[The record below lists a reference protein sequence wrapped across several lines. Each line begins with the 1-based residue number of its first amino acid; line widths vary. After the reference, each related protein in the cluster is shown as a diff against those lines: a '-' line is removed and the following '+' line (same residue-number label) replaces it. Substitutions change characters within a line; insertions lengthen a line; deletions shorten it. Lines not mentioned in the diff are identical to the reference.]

1 MSLRWMMLRGQTSM
15 NGTDLDSERQATGV
29 STARMTEP
37 RSTID
42 LLRART
48 AEHHHALESG
58 LDIQNRLSEVATRGP
73 LIAGYHALH
82 RETAATLRPHL
93 RDMPDLAFS
102 PHLRARQAPG
112 KTELAWH
119 EKPPVNPVFPAIGT
133 KAEALGA
140 LYVLEG
146 STLGGRTILRALRSR
161 GVSTDG
167 LDFLDPYGEKAGA
180 NWRTFLRVLERET
193 AHSQTTMNECVSGAI
208 RAFALAATCLRDER
222 NN

>member
-1 MSLRWMMLRGQTSM
+1 M
-15 NGTDLDSERQATGV
+15 NGTNLDSERQAAGV
-29 STARMTEP
+29 SSARMTEP

-58 LDIQNRLSEVATRGP
+58 LDIQNRLSKAATRGP
-73 LIAGYHALH
+73 LMAGYHALH
-82 RETAATLRPHL
+82 RETAAALRPHL

-102 PHLRARQAPG
+102 PHIRARPGDTGAPG
-112 KTELAWH
+112 HALVS
-119 EKPPVNPVFPAIGT
+119 PVVPAIGT

-146 STLGGRTILRALRSR
+146 STLGGRTILRALRSQ

-167 LDFLDPYGEKAGA
+167 LDFLDPYGKDAGV

-208 RAFALAATCLRDER
+208 TTFALAATCLRDER
-222 NN
+222 KN

>member
-1 MSLRWMMLRGQTSM
+1 MMLRGQTSM
-15 NGTDLDSERQATGV
+15 NGTNLDSERQATGV

-48 AEHHHALESG
+48 AEYHHALESG
-58 LDIQNRLSEVATRGP
+58 LDIQNRLSKVATRGP
-73 LIAGYHALH
+73 LMAGYHALH
-82 RETAATLRPHL
+82 RETAAALRPHL
-93 RDMPDLAFS
+93 RDMSDLAFS
-102 PHLRARQAPG
+102 PHIRAREPPG
-112 KTELAWH
+112 KTELPWH
-119 EKPPVNPVFPAIGT
+119 EMPPVNPVVPAIGT

-146 STLGGRTILRALRSR
+146 STLGGRTILRALRGR

-167 LDFLDPYGEKAGA
+167 LDFLDPYGKDAGV

-208 RAFALAATCLRDER
+208 TTFALAATCLRD
-222 NN
+222 

>member
-1 MSLRWMMLRGQTSM
+1 M
-15 NGTDLDSERQATGV
+15 NGTNLDSERQATGV
-29 STARMTEP
+29 SSARMTEP

-58 LDIQNRLSEVATRGP
+58 LDIQNRLSEAATRGP
-73 LIAGYHALH
+73 LMAGYHVLH
-82 RETAATLRPHL
+82 RETAAALRPHL
-93 RDMPDLAFS
+93 RDVSDLAFS
-102 PHLRARQAPG
+102 PHIRARPG
-112 KTELAWH
+112 ETGAACHAL
-119 EKPPVNPVFPAIGT
+119 VNPILPTIGT

-146 STLGGRTILRALRSR
+146 STLGGRTILRALRSQ

-167 LDFLDPYGEKAGA
+167 LDFLDPYGKDAGV
-180 NWRTFLRVLERET
+180 NWRRFLRVLERET
-193 AHSQTTMNECVSGAI
+193 ATSRTTMNECVSGAI
-208 RAFALAATCLRDER
+208 RTFALAAGCLRDER

>member
-1 MSLRWMMLRGQTSM
+1 M
-15 NGTDLDSERQATGV
+15 NGTNLDSERQAAGV
-29 STARMTEP
+29 SSARMTEP

-58 LDIQNRLSEVATRGP
+58 LDIQNRLSKAATRGP
-73 LIAGYHALH
+73 LMAGYHALH
-82 RETAATLRPHL
+82 RETAAALRPHL

-102 PHLRARQAPG
+102 PHIRARETPGDTGAPG
-112 KTELAWH
+112 HAL
-119 EKPPVNPVFPAIGT
+119 VNPVVPAIGT

-146 STLGGRTILRALRSR
+146 STLGGRTILRALRSQ

-167 LDFLDPYGEKAGA
+167 LDFLDPYGKDAGV

-193 AHSQTTMNECVSGAI
+193 AHSQTTMNECVTGAI
-208 RAFALAATCLRDER
+208 RTFALAATCLRDGR
-222 NN
+222 KN

>member
-1 MSLRWMMLRGQTSM
+1 MSWRRMMLRGRTPT
-15 NGTDLDSERQATGV
+15 NGTNLDSERQVARGV

-58 LDIQNRLSEVATRGP
+58 LRIQDRLSEATTRGP
-73 LIAGYHALH
+73 LIAGYYAFH
-82 RETAATLRPHL
+82 RETAAALRPHL
-93 RDMPDLAFS
+93 RDMTDLAFS
-102 PHLRARQAPG
+102 SHVRVRQSSG
-112 KTELAWH
+112 KTVLPWH
-119 EKPPVNPVFPAIGT
+119 GKSPVNPVFPAIGT

-146 STLGGRTILRALRSR
+146 STLGGRKILQALRSQ

-167 LDFLDPYGEKAGA
+167 LHFLDPYGKDAGVNCA
-180 NWRTFLRVLERET
+180 C
-193 AHSQTTMNECVSGAI
+193 S
-208 RAFALAATCLRDER
+208 
-222 NN
+222 